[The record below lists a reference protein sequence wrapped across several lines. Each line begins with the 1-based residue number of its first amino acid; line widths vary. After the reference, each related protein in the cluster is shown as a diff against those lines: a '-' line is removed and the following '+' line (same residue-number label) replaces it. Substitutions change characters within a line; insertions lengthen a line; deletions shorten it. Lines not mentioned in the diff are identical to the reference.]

1 MLSLR
6 NGGPSRKWYKMRCLH
21 PIEVEQ
27 RDNHISVNII
37 LTNFEYS
44 VSNLVSGIFT
54 NFFARMQL
62 VVLIGDIVFF
72 STINFARSFSC
83 KLKDYS

>member
-1 MLSLR
+1 MLTLG
-6 NGGPSRKWYKMRCLH
+6 NGGPSHKEYKMRCLH

-54 NFFARMQL
+54 NFLARMQL
-62 VVLIGDIVFF
+62 AVLVGDIVFF
-72 STINFARSFSC
+72 FG
-83 KLKDYS
+83 